1 MDGRFFQTEIRNTKV
16 GFSCISAQLKVYV
29 YLRLGLYGIRGYE
42 ECKTG
47 STNYWLAAA
56 ALSFSACALKNLT
69 SPLCTSPYP
78 RGITNLSWIHPGNC
92 ALTPSGGI
100 RPCEQNTMSV

>member
-1 MDGRFFQTEIRNTKV
+1 MAFVVMKNVKPVQ
-16 GFSCISAQLKVYV
+16 
-29 YLRLGLYGIRGYE
+29 
-42 ECKTG
+42 
-47 STNYWLAAA
+47 TNYWLAAAA

-100 RPCEQNTMSV
+100 RPCTQNKPSV

>member
-1 MDGRFFQTEIRNTKV
+1 MAFVVMKNVKPVQ
-16 GFSCISAQLKVYV
+16 
-29 YLRLGLYGIRGYE
+29 
-42 ECKTG
+42 
-47 STNYWLAAA
+47 TNYWLAAAA

-78 RGITNLSWIHPGNC
+78 RGITNLSWIHPGNW

-100 RPCEQNTMSV
+100 RPCKQNTTSV

>member
-1 MDGRFFQTEIRNTKV
+1 MAFVVMKNVRPFKLT
-16 GFSCISAQLKVYV
+16 
-29 YLRLGLYGIRGYE
+29 
-42 ECKTG
+42 TG
-47 STNYWLAAA
+47 SPPA

-100 RPCEQNTMSV
+100 RPCKQNTTSV